1 MSQYKPTTSNGK
13 SSSALHQPDP
23 EVVPRAKRRQFSAT
37 YKLRILQEVDE
48 CNQPGQI
55 GALLRREGLY
65 SSQLTDWRRERAAGQ
80 LQGLTSQKRGRP
92 RDEQATELARL
103 RQENAQLQAQL
114 AQAELIMAAQ
124 KKLAQALEQMLTPR
138 LEGNRGVQS

>member
-1 MSQYKPTTSNGK
+1 MSQYKTTTSNGK
-13 SSSALHQPDP
+13 SSSAMHQPDP
-23 EVVPRAKRRQFSAT
+23 EVVARAKRRQFSAM

-65 SSQLTDWRRERAAGQ
+65 SSQLTDWRRERVAGQ
-80 LQGLTSQKRGRP
+80 LQGLSSQKRGRP
-92 RDEQATELARL
+92 RDEQATELASL
-103 RQENAQLQAQL
+103 RQENEQLKAQL

-124 KKLAQALEQMLTPR
+124 KKLAQALEQTLTPNKEVR
-138 LEGNRGVQS
+138 L